1 VILGLFMGQ
10 ESGQIALKSPPWRGF
25 IQGGQSTAVPI
36 PYKIALGI
44 PAAQNLMAEV
54 EWNQRQI

>member
-1 VILGLFMGQ
+1 LLEILGLFMGQ
-10 ESGQIALKSPPWRGF
+10 N
-25 IQGGQSTAVPI
+25 TAVPI

-44 PAAQNLMAEV
+44 YAAQNMMAVV